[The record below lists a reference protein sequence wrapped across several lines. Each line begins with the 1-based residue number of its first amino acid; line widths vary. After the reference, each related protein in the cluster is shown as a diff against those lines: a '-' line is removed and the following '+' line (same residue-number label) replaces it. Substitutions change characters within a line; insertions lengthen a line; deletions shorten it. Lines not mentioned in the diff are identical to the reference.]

1 MPDYFLQMINYLY
14 IVFIINSGTTFLLS
28 HVLHMRA
35 CIIQD
40 RSLCHARTL
49 VALLAMRMIILTV
62 IVFAGPFIDS
72 IFDGNKA
79 VPLRYSLVLNCTEQ
93 SVYPLR
99 FLLIFLLDTI
109 SAIIDLIIWFAA
121 PRSDNKKKLIKQTKR
136 EDIMTAMDRREQSVM
151 VNKKRN
157 FVTQEFEKGKLSV

>member
-1 MPDYFLQMINYLY
+1 MLLTAIKVSLAMPDYFLQMINYLY

-72 IFDGNKA
+72 IFDGDKKE
-79 VPLRYSLVLNCTEQ
+79 PLRYSLVLNCTE
-93 SVYPLR
+93 
-99 FLLIFLLDTI
+99 
-109 SAIIDLIIWFAA
+109 
-121 PRSDNKKKLIKQTKR
+121 
-136 EDIMTAMDRREQSVM
+136 
-151 VNKKRN
+151 
-157 FVTQEFEKGKLSV
+157 